1 MGMSSLIGHTLAD
14 PPHVCWKRGENKREV
29 QGTGVGTVLGKPALP
44 PFGQFS
50 VCVKWSLKEA
60 AELELSCRSPT
71 QRGKS
76 LLGGAIVWEPGRS
89 EETRPKLVPP
99 MPQAPATHGGR
110 GGGRRVCRPSPAA
123 HWWGL
128 SFLCVPSCEVTGIPE
143 N

>member
-1 MGMSSLIGHTLAD
+1 MSSLIGHTLAD

-76 LLGGAIVWEPGRS
+76 LLGGGHSVGARKIR
-89 EETRPKLVPP
+89 RD
-99 MPQAPATHGGR
+99 QAQACATHATGPCHTRRAWGR
-110 GGGRRVCRPSPAA
+110 QKGVQTQPRCPLVGAEFSLRAE
-123 HWWGL
+123 L
-128 SFLCVPSCEVTGIPE
+128 
-143 N
+143 